1 MARKDSSVGFQSAA
15 SMKTLAL
22 LALVFLPGNFLAALF
37 SAPLFDWDNA
47 NEDSIAVGMK
57 AQFKLFWAI
66 TIPLTALAF
75 AMYTGWSLYEKRQ
88 FDRALDKDCR

>member
-1 MARKDSSVGFQSAA
+1 
-15 SMKTLAL
+15 MKTLAL

-88 FDRALDKDCR
+88 FDRALDEDCR